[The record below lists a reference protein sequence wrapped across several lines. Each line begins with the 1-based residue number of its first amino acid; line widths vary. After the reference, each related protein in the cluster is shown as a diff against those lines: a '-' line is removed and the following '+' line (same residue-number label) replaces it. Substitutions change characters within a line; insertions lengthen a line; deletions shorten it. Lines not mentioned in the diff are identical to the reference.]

1 MLGLGLMLVGRG
13 MRGHVYMGTYL
24 QVCVR
29 ADTCVHVVSPGR
41 QSLTLSLTPSRVNI
55 FLFFRFFV
63 FF

>member
-29 ADTCVHVVSPGR
+29 ADTCVHVVLPGR

-55 FLFFRFFV
+55 FIF
-63 FF
+63 